1 LKKADMI
8 RKSRKA
14 GAGFTLIELMIVVA
28 IVGILAAVAIPSYSD
43 YVTRSRL
50 SEVTHSFDAL
60 ASAAAEY
67 HAAMGFWTTD
77 SPDQIASLANRRAT
91 WIFVDNGVDNVRYQA
106 TIQNIASTVD
116 GRTLV
121 MNITYDLTTGYR
133 KSWDTAASSLS
144 GIYIPR
150 E

>member
-1 LKKADMI
+1 MV

-43 YVTRSRL
+43 YVTKSRL
-50 SEVTHSFDAL
+50 SEVTHSFDTL

-67 HAAMGFWTTD
+67 HASMGFWTTD
-77 SPDQIASLANRRAT
+77 QPDQIASLATRRAT
-91 WIFVDNGVDNVRYQA
+91 WVFLDSGVNNVRYQA

-116 GRTLV
+116 GHTLV
-121 MNITYDLTTGYR
+121 MNITFDSATGYR
-133 KSWDTAASSLS
+133 KSWDTLASSLS
-144 GIYIPR
+144 GQYLPR